1 VEQVTALS
9 AQKADFT
16 LGQQLQRWG
25 EDVLYEESLAMVA
38 QMMKLLQEAP

>member
-1 VEQVTALS
+1 M
-9 AQKADFT
+9 

-38 QMMKLLQEAP
+38 SIMELLGKA

>member
-1 VEQVTALS
+1 M
-9 AQKADFT
+9 

-38 QMMKLLQEAP
+38 KMMRLLQGPA

>member
-1 VEQVTALS
+1 MTALTD
-9 AQKADFT
+9 QKADFM

-38 QMMKLLQEAP
+38 QIMNLV